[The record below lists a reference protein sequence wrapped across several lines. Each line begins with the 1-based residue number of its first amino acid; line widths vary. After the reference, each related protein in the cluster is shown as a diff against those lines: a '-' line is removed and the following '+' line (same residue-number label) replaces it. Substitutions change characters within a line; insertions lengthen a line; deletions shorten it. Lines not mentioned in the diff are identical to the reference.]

1 MYFYESFFS
10 KLCFCLWAVILR
22 FRNQLRYR
30 LSWKVAY
37 GSAKAWGFYKEALVS
52 RGCKALLALPWSQS
66 DCRSSGLVS
75 WLRVRLIRCN
85 IKSVLSQ
92 FIFCQIAGQRLY
104 ICISVYLYRYTVSI
118 WLLKE
123 TKTEFVLLIEP
134 MGSSKRKSRSETNC
148 PLPTGWDLKQLP
160 NCHRKERDF
169 IWCKMHELVS
179 KNKIGS
185 PLVATNFIPGKW
197 VIWVSDIVLW
207 DLEIKM
213 IFW

>member
-1 MYFYESFFS
+1 MYFYESFFP
-10 KLCFCLWAVILR
+10 KLCFCLWAVIFR

-37 GSAKAWGFYKEALVS
+37 GSAKAWGFHREALVS
-52 RGCKALLALPWSQS
+52 RGYKALLVLPWSQS
-66 DCRSSGLVS
+66 DCRSPGLVS
-75 WLRVRLIRCN
+75 WLRVRLTHCN

-92 FIFCQIAGQRLY
+92 FIFYQIAGQRLY
-104 ICISVYLYRYTVSI
+104 RL

-123 TKTEFVLLIEP
+123 TKTKFVLLIEP

-169 IWCKMHELVS
+169 IRCKMHELVS

-185 PLVATNFIPGKW
+185 PLVATTFIPGKW